1 MTAGRKN
8 LYSDVI
14 LPNVVL
20 SHVNLPNAILQNVI
34 IPNASL
40 SNVNTPSM
48 NYGYKIKYSFKIEI
62 LMFYHKF
69 Y

>member
-1 MTAGRKN
+1 MTAGHKN

-14 LPNVVL
+14 LQNVILQNV
-20 SHVNLPNAILQNVI
+20 ILQNVI
-34 IPNASL
+34 IPNASP

-62 LMFYHKF
+62 LTFYHKF

>member
-1 MTAGRKN
+1 MTAGHKN
-8 LYSDVI
+8 LYSDGI
-14 LPNVVL
+14 
-20 SHVNLPNAILQNVI
+20 LPNAILQNVI

-48 NYGYKIKYSFKIEI
+48 NYGYKLKYSFKIEI
-62 LMFYHKF
+62 LMFYRKF